1 METVVS
7 NLQDFNNFAVDF
19 AKRLKPGDVVLLT
32 GDLGAGKTTFVK
44 FVARELGFEGL
55 VTSPTFT
62 LLNEYSGK
70 MPIYHFDMYRLKSGA
85 EAIESG
91 LDEILKSGEG
101 VCFVEWP
108 QKVAGILPSKNIMLD
123 ITVLPDNSRKIK
135 VSKTQ

>member
-1 METVVS
+1 MEIVVDD
-7 NLQDFNNFAVDF
+7 LQAFNDFAVEF
-19 AKRLKPGDVVLLT
+19 AHKLRAGDVVLLT

-44 FVARELGFEGL
+44 AAAAALGYDGL

-70 MPIYHFDMYRLKSGA
+70 IPIYHFDMYRLKSSA

-91 LDEILKSGEG
+91 LDEILRSGEG

-108 QKVAGILPSKNIMLD
+108 QKVAGILPEKNIMID
-123 ITVLPDNSRKIK
+123 ISVHGDNSRKLKI
-135 VSKTQ
+135 VE